1 MVRSSLVTA
10 LVAVTVLLPAAAQT
24 GTEGSRLDAFVPVTD
39 ELLRKPPPGDWLSWR
54 RTLDGWGYSPLEDID
69 KRNVA
74 QLTQVWSQAIGE
86 GVQEPT
92 PLVYRGVMYVP
103 NRGDYVQAFDGAS
116 GQLLWE
122 YRRVFPA
129 DVSAGTNRSL
139 AIWGTTLIDAGSD
152 NTLYAIDARTGKLVW
167 ETPVHAPTLRARAT
181 SGPIIANGKVITGR
195 QCQPDATHEACVITA
210 HDAATGKEL
219 WRARTIPRPGEPGDS
234 SWGGVPM
241 EQRWHVGTWMVP
253 SFDPELDLVYVGT
266 SVTIPAAKFILGGA
280 GEQHLYH
287 NSTLALDVDT
297 GRLVWY
303 YQHLV
308 DHWDLDHPFE
318 RLLVDTRVAPNPSEV
333 AWINPRLR
341 AGERRKTITGIP
353 GKTGIVYTLDRETGE
368 FLWARPTIHQNVVRD
383 IDGATGRVTIDPER
397 VYTRKDQM
405 LTVCPGMNGGKNWPA
420 GAYSPRTRAMYMPMQ
435 NLCMNAK
442 TLSDQRDPSLVYGLE
457 SEQILAPG
465 ADKMG
470 AIWAVSAATGETLW
484 RHEQRAGVMAMVATG
499 GGLVFG
505 GDVAGRFTAY
515 DDATG
520 EVLWQAD
527 LGSPISGF
535 PVTYAVDGRQFVAVS
550 TGPSNVLRNASNL
563 TPEIV
568 PAGLENRLFVFAL
581 P

>member
-1 MVRSSLVTA
+1 MVRSSLATA
-10 LVAVTVLLPAAAQT
+10 LVAVTVVLPAAAQT

-39 ELLRKPPPGDWLSWR
+39 ELLREPPPGDWLSWR
-54 RTLDGWGYSPLEDID
+54 RTLDGWGYSPLEEID

-74 QLTQVWSQAIGE
+74 RLTQVWSQEIGE

-116 GQLLWE
+116 GELLWE

-241 EQRWHVGTWMVP
+241 EQRWHVGSWMVP

-297 GRLVWY
+297 GVSSG
-303 YQHLV
+303 
-308 DHWDLDHPFE
+308 
-318 RLLVDTRVAPNPSEV
+318 TTS
-333 AWINPRLR
+333 ISS
-341 AGERRKTITGIP
+341 TTGISIIP
-353 GKTGIVYTLDRETGE
+353 SSGCSSIRASRRIRAKSLGSIRGCAPVNA
-368 FLWARPTIHQNVVRD
+368 ARPSREFPARRASSTRSIARPASSC
-383 IDGATGRVTIDPER
+383 GRARRSSRTSCATSTAR
-397 VYTRKDQM
+397 
-405 LTVCPGMNGGKNWPA
+405 
-420 GAYSPRTRAMYMPMQ
+420 RA
-435 NLCMNAK
+435 
-442 TLSDQRDPSLVYGLE
+442 E
-457 SEQILAPG
+457 
-465 ADKMG
+465 
-470 AIWAVSAATGETLW
+470 
-484 RHEQRAGVMAMVATG
+484 
-499 GGLVFG
+499 
-505 GDVAGRFTAY
+505 
-515 DDATG
+515 
-520 EVLWQAD
+520 
-527 LGSPISGF
+527 
-535 PVTYAVDGRQFVAVS
+535 
-550 TGPSNVLRNASNL
+550 
-563 TPEIV
+563 
-568 PAGLENRLFVFAL
+568 
-581 P
+581 

>member
-1 MVRSSLVTA
+1 MV
-10 LVAVTVLLPAAAQT
+10 LPAAAQT
-24 GTEGSRLDAFVPVTD
+24 GVAESRLDAFVPVTD
-39 ELLRKPPPGDWLSWR
+39 ALLREPPPGDWLSWR
-54 RTLDGWGYSPLEDID
+54 RTLDGWGYSPLDEID
-69 KRNVA
+69 QRNVA
-74 QLTQVWSQAIGE
+74 RLTQVWSHAIGE

-92 PLVYRGVMYVP
+92 PLVHGGVMYVP

-116 GQLLWE
+116 GELLWE

-152 NTLYAIDARTGKLVW
+152 NTLYAIDARTGKLAW

-181 SGPIIANGKVITGR
+181 SGPIVANGKVITGR

-341 AGERRKTITGIP
+341 AGERRKVITGIP

-368 FLWARPTIHQNVVRD
+368 FLWARPTIQQNVVRD
-383 IDGATGRVTIDPER
+383 IDGATGRVTIDPDR

-470 AIWAVSAATGETLW
+470 AVWAVSAATGETLW

-520 EVLWQAD
+520 EILWQAD

-535 PVTYAVDGRQFVAVS
+535 PVTYAVDGKQFVAVS